1 MLKTIFK
8 LFNVDTESHDFLFI
22 VLHKLGLV
30 EVDQFKLFSQLF
42 VVFHTDHGVDL
53 IVEFPDE
60 FRAFA
65 DLSLELFDSFLEADD
80 LEFGFDGVVV
90 LFEGLDAGGDE
101 EGLRLPFEVKLFDV
115 LSQRLNLGFG
125 LSPEL
130 TVFRFELA
138 FGCGVSV
145 EPILVVFE
153 FFDGGFFCVG
163 EFGLKTESILFEV
176 VLVLRF
182 DFEVFLKVIAFFVV
196 VFELVG
202 EVGVAL
208 FELLDEELERGGFLF
223 ELMFLFGGVDFDGL

>member
-1 MLKTIFK
+1 MLQHLQFLLRMLKTIFK

-30 EVDQFKLFSQLF
+30 KVDQFKLFPQLF

-53 IVEFPDE
+53 IVELPDE

-80 LEFGFDGVVV
+80 LEFGFNGVVV

-101 EGLRLPFEVKLFDV
+101 EGLRLSFEVKLFDV

-145 EPILVVFE
+145 EPIFVVFE
-153 FFDGGFFCVG
+153 FFDGGFFGVG

-182 DFEVFLKVIAFFVV
+182 DFEVFF
-196 VFELVG
+196 
-202 EVGVAL
+202 
-208 FELLDEELERGGFLF
+208 
-223 ELMFLFGGVDFDGL
+223 